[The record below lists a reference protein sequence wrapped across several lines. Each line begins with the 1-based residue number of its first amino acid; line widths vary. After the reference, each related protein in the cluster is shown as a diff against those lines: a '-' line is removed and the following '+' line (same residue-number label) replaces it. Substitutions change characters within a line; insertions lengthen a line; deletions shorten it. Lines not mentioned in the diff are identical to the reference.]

1 MSTASP
7 GLSSL
12 LPAGSALP
20 VGDRHR
26 VATGDGTRLHAIV
39 AGAGTP
45 LVLTHGRCCRW
56 SAVPGPA
63 TRWQTRPVTPTG
75 ADPKLRF

>member
-7 GLSSL
+7 GLPSL
-12 LPAGSALP
+12 LPADSSLP
-20 VGDRHR
+20 SGEGHQ

-45 LVLTHGRCCRW
+45 W
-56 SAVPGPA
+56 SG
-63 TRWQTRPVTPTG
+63 
-75 ADPKLRF
+75 

>member
-20 VGDRHR
+20 VGGDRHR

-39 AGAGTP
+39 AGAG
-45 LVLTHGRCCRW
+45 
-56 SAVPGPA
+56 
-63 TRWQTRPVTPTG
+63 
-75 ADPKLRF
+75 LRHWC